1 MAAGDDDDH
10 GGGALDRR
18 EMSPLARRAAAT
30 RRRIEAAR
38 AAAAATAREEAPRSP
53 STNLKSGA
61 TGKSRMFGAP
71 TRTSPSS
78 PPAPSPASREDR
90 KAGSPY
96 NVGRVA
102 TTSFGTT
109 NLATPSGIAARNLA
123 NVRTHARKIRVC
135 VPMSAEW
142 FRCGEHLRAL
152 AEAGE
157 REDRNPSVAGS
168 NPTSVA
174 GGSNPSN
181 PNPSLW
187 DRDDCL
193 FVARGVLE
201 EGKLNAI
208 IKSLAAHRQLIR
220 RVRRRGGSLAWET
233 HVTETCVTVGLTRHE
248 CVDRVKRWEADA
260 GRLLKRVLST
270 SVEAAQTAD
279 AAALLRHCAAVLT
292 WQDAMWMADEAAEAS
307 SSSGGGEG
315 EGGVGEGDGKDRSG
329 ARMDSN
335 PRAYGACQETHVLH
349 YLERLF
355 CTHVDALDE
364 SALASVAAECGL
376 FQSLCAF
383 LDERGAS
390 LVAEDRRAGLYA
402 LSGIIATESFAS
414 HRRLIVGGAA
424 GDGAVTVGN
433 ASPMSAGG
441 ESSGGE
447 DAPGESE
454 AVADRFAGSIV
465 GRNGSIVGRNGSI
478 GGRNGS
484 SRAATDDEI
493 AAVDARIVRISARL
507 VEPDWGGKHVDP
519 AERRGVVALLDE
531 ARRLRR
537 NGEVGGSIP
546 RGATSDLV
554 LGEERTPPARRANA
568 RRPMSGRVI
577 ADRIRALSA
586 V

>member
-1 MAAGDDDDH
+1 
-10 GGGALDRR
+10 
-18 EMSPLARRAAAT
+18 
-30 RRRIEAAR
+30 
-38 AAAAATAREEAPRSP
+38 
-53 STNLKSGA
+53 
-61 TGKSRMFGAP
+61 MFGAP
-71 TRTSPSS
+71 TQTSSSS
-78 PPAPSPASREDR
+78 PPAPSPAAREDR

-102 TTSFGTT
+102 TSSFGTT

-152 AEAGE
+152 AEAAE

-174 GGSNPSN
+174 GSNPSN

-220 RVRRRGGSLAWET
+220 RVRLRGGSLAWET
-233 HVTETCVTVGLTRHE
+233 HVAETCVAVGLTRHE

-260 GRLLKRVLST
+260 GRLLLRVLST

-279 AAALLRHCAAVLT
+279 TAALLRHCAAVLT

-307 SSSGGGEG
+307 SPSGGGVGDLGGGSTRDLGSGFRVRGAGEG

-329 ARMDSN
+329 ARKDSN

-383 LDERGAS
+383 MDERGAS
-390 LVAEDRRAGLYA
+390 LGAEDRRAGLYA

-433 ASPMSAGG
+433 ASPMSGGG
-441 ESSGGE
+441 ESGDG
-447 DAPGESE
+447 DAPGESA
-454 AVADRFAGSIV
+454 AVADRFAGSIIA
-465 GRNGSIVGRNGSI
+465 RNGSII
-478 GGRNGS
+478 ARNGS
-484 SRAATDDEI
+484 SRSATDDEI

-507 VEPDWGGKHVDP
+507 VEPDWGGKDVDP

-537 NGEVGGSIP
+537 NGEVGGSNP
-546 RGATSDLV
+546 RGAASDRARAGSAD
-554 LGEERTPPARRANA
+554 LGGERRANA